1 MIDTN
6 TVLLVLVVLAW
17 GVFVSVMM
25 LSGKQKCSSRSS
37 ERKDFILEDFVQTR
51 IKDTDSRKDEVQ
63 TDVQEQEQEQE
74 HKHEQKE
81 HFGSTGYYNDVSS
94 VLPVK
99 LEGNLAETQNNS
111 NDIHTINVSLV
122 NMHPPVL
129 FSDVQMNDYPFR
141 SRGPYTAE
149 NINAFCD
156 FLGSTFD
163 KVNFKYHINS
173 LGPLI

>member
-51 IKDTDSRKDEVQ
+51 IQDTDSRKDEVQ
-63 TDVQEQEQEQE
+63 TNVQEQEQEHE
-74 HKHEQKE
+74 HEQKE
-81 HFGSTGYYNDVSS
+81 HFGATGLYNDVSS

-99 LEGNLAETQNNS
+99 LEGNLAETQNNT
-111 NDIHTINVSLV
+111 NDIQTVNVSLV
-122 NMHPPVL
+122 NIHQPVL
-129 FSDVQMNDYPFR
+129 FNDVQMNDYPFR
-141 SRGPYTAE
+141 PRVPYTAE

-163 KVNFKYHINS
+163 KVNFKYRINS

>member
-6 TVLLVLVVLAW
+6 TVLLVLVVVAW

-25 LSGKQKCSSRSS
+25 LSGEQKCRSS
-37 ERKDFILEDFVQTR
+37 ERKDFVLQEFIQPK
-51 IKDTDSRKDEVQ
+51 IQDTDFIKEE
-63 TDVQEQEQEQE
+63 DVQEQEEE
-74 HKHEQKE
+74 TNVKE
-81 HFGSTGYYNDVSS
+81 HFCDTGFYNDVSS

-99 LEGNLAETQNNS
+99 LEGNLAATQNS
-111 NDIHTINVSLV
+111 TNDVDTVNVSLV
-122 NMHPPVL
+122 NIHPPVL

-141 SRGPYTAE
+141 PRVPYTAE

-163 KVNFKYHINS
+163 KVNFKYRINS
-173 LGPLI
+173 SGPLI